1 MAALQILVKN
11 METKQAIRKQIFAA
25 RKRVTEEEVKSRSHL
40 IAEKVFLLPEFQT
53 AKRILVYADYNH
65 EVMTEELIEAAWK
78 AGKEVAVP
86 KVTGK
91 EMVFIRLTDFNQ
103 LAPGYFSIPEPET
116 GEEIFWEEGLM
127 IMPGVAF
134 DKKCRRVGYGGGFYD
149 RYLEKHPKL
158 TRLALGFSFQMM
170 EKVPVEETDIIPQ
183 ILVTEDNIYDSRE
196 NAYE

>member
-1 MAALQILVKN
+1 

-25 RKRVTEEEVKSRSHL
+25 RKKVTEEEVKRWSHL
-40 IAEKVFLLPEFQT
+40 IAEKVFLLPEFQN
-53 AKRILVYADYNH
+53 AKQILVYADYNH
-65 EVMTEELIEAAWK
+65 EVMTGEIIKAAWK

-91 EMVFIRLTDFNQ
+91 EMVFIRLTDFSQ

-116 GEEIFWEEGLM
+116 GEEISWEEGLM

-134 DKKCRRVGYGGGFYD
+134 DKFCRRVGYGGGFYD
-149 RYLEKHPKL
+149 RYLEKHQKL
-158 TRLALGFSFQMM
+158 TRLALAFSFQMM
-170 EKVPVEETDIIPQ
+170 EEVPVEETDIIPQ
-183 ILVTEDNIYDSRE
+183 ILVTENNVYDSRG

>member
-1 MAALQILVKN
+1 
-11 METKQAIRKQIFAA
+11 
-25 RKRVTEEEVKSRSHL
+25 
-40 IAEKVFLLPEFQT
+40 
-53 AKRILVYADYNH
+53 
-65 EVMTEELIEAAWK
+65 MTGELIEAAWK

-86 KVTGK
+86 KVTEK

-149 RYLEKHPKL
+149 TL
-158 TRLALGFSFQMM
+158 LAGPAAGVPLAGVCFPCQLLDDLPM
-170 EKVPVEETDIIPQ
+170 EAHDRHVDMVIAPGGE
-183 ILVTEDNIYDSRE
+183 
-196 NAYE
+196 

>member
-1 MAALQILVKN
+1 

-25 RKRVTEEEVKSRSHL
+25 RKKVTEEEVKRWSRL
-40 IAEKVFLLPEFQT
+40 ISEKVFLLPEFQN

-65 EVMTEELIEAAWK
+65 EVMTGEIIEAAWK

-116 GEEIFWEEGLM
+116 GEEISWEEGL
-127 IMPGVAF
+127 
-134 DKKCRRVGYGGGFYD
+134 VGYGGGFYD
-149 RYLEKHPKL
+149 RYLEKHQKL
-158 TRLALGFSFQMM
+158 TRLALAFSFQMM
-170 EKVPVEETDIIPQ
+170 EEVPVEETDIIPQ
-183 ILVTEDNIYDSRE
+183 ILVTENNIYDSRG
-196 NAYE
+196 NTYE